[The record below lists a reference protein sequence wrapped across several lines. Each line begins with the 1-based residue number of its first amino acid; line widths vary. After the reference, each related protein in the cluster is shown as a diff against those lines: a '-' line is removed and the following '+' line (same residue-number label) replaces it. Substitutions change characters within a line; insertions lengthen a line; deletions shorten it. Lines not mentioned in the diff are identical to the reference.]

1 MKVFA
6 IAAASLFALASA
18 APNPNPGCQPG
29 TYSCTTA
36 PGGGPGWQTCDV
48 NGQWVVSC
56 PFLPPLFIWK
66 EKKGGDRLVHQ
77 FTDIICNSSLAAA
90 PPTPSASST
99 LPARALTVFLPT
111 SSSLKRSAS
120 IARLETWG
128 HLDQRSPNL
137 DGMDE

>member
-48 NGQWVVSC
+48 NGQWVFSGSC
-56 PFLPPLFIWK
+56 PPNTVCKFYPPSK
-66 EKKGGDRLVHQ
+66 SPYCV
-77 FTDIICNSSLAAA
+77 
-90 PPTPSASST
+90 PPDFKFP
-99 LPARALTVFLPT
+99 
-111 SSSLKRSAS
+111 
-120 IARLETWG
+120 
-128 HLDQRSPNL
+128 
-137 DGMDE
+137 